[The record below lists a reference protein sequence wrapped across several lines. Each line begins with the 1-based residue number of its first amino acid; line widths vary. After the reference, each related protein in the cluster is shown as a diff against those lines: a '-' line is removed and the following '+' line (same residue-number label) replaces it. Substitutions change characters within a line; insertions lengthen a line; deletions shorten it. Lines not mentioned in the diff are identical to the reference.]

1 MSTWITLMPLATA
14 GALLLPLPVQ
24 AQISD
29 PASLKRIRAALAEP
43 PPILQ
48 VPPPSGEIP
57 TFRVEVRQQAWTF
70 DPLDENT
77 FDPTYGLPSVGE
89 LVVGGIGKIKSAAV
103 NYRHGAYQ
111 ASNSVRSA
119 SDEAAGAPGSRRC
132 PRRVLRG
139 ERCPPAD
146 ARK

>member
-103 NYRHGAYQ
+103 NYRQRRTKRRARQ
-111 ASNSVRSA
+111 EVDDAL
-119 SDEAAGAPGSRRC
+119 AAFCAVNP
-132 PRRVLRG
+132 
-139 ERCPPAD
+139 CPPAD